1 MATNGGASGQNWLA
15 MPGGGGGG
23 GQGVFMEVPW
33 GKGGGKRLRCR
44 RSRVT
49 RAGEKAERRLNPA
62 REPKLQLRA
71 SPKLQ
76 SSAQPRH
83 SGQSPG
89 LKRQCP
95 GRPFSLTDPSL
106 SAKTFDQSLLANIP
120 KSLPALAPGRSRS
133 LWWQ

>member
-1 MATNGGASGQNWLA
+1 MATHGGALGQSWLA
-15 MPGGGGGG
+15 VPGGGERGGG
-23 GQGVFMEVPW
+23 RVW
-33 GKGGGKRLRCR
+33 GGRCR
-44 RSRVT
+44 GERVE
-49 RAGEKAERRLNPA
+49 RRGCAVGGAGSPGPERRLSPA

-71 SPKLQ
+71 SHKLQ

-83 SGQSPG
+83 PGQSLG
-89 LKRQCP
+89 QKRQCP

-133 LWWQ
+133 L

>member
-1 MATNGGASGQNWLA
+1 MCVWRCRGEGWRGCAAGGAWS
-15 MPGGGGGG
+15 PG
-23 GQGVFMEVPW
+23 
-33 GKGGGKRLRCR
+33 L
-44 RSRVT
+44 
-49 RAGEKAERRLNPA
+49 ERRLNPA

-120 KSLPALAPGRSRS
+120 KSFPALAPGRSRS
-133 LWWQ
+133 LWCQ